1 LSIRKSR
8 RGNDPQSVRTESLG
22 GHPIID
28 FVNTVSWR
36 LEPGRRRDELTTFGV
51 LLAWTKQAGLLQAAD
66 VRRLT
71 AQAARD
77 DKAAERT
84 LDAVR
89 ALREQ
94 LYRVLVEPAGS
105 HESELDALQH
115 TFVAALSRADLTLP
129 LPLQWRSRVEQPND
143 LLWLLALAA
152 IELLSSRDVHH
163 VRQCAGAGCGWLFV
177 DHSRNQSRRWCSSSS
192 CGNRHRVKSHYARR
206 KTERSVQ

>member
-1 LSIRKSR
+1 LPVRNPR
-8 RGNDPQSVRTESLG
+8 RGKDLQSDRTESLG
-22 GHPIID
+22 GHPVID

-51 LLAWTKQAGLLQAAD
+51 LLAWTEHAGLLQASDA
-66 VRRLT
+66 RRLT
-71 AQAARD
+71 VQAARD
-77 DKAAERT
+77 GKAAEHT

-129 LPLQWRSRVEQPND
+129 LPLQWRPRVEQPND
-143 LLWLLALAA
+143 LLWLIALAA
-152 IELLSSRDVHH
+152 IELLWSPDARQ

-177 DHSRNQSRRWCSSSS
+177 DHSRNQSRRWCSSSA
-192 CGNRHRVKSHYARR
+192 CGNRYRVKSHYARR